1 MDAGQPISRPYA
13 EDARRVLAAAALRA
27 AEARDVDEGDPG
39 VPPPCVSAMNILDV
53 FEFGPP
59 SPASPIPPVPAG
71 TRLTPLV
78 QQIVR
83 EASRVAADRD
93 AGEITADDLGNAIA
107 NVMHSYGINPH
118 RLSEARMQAHYP

>member
-39 VPPPCVSAMNILDV
+39 VPPPCVSAMNIL
-53 FEFGPP
+53 E
-59 SPASPIPPVPAG
+59 
-71 TRLTPLV
+71 
-78 QQIVR
+78 QIVR